1 MNPVLDYIHQ
11 RRGYRMGVGCCR
23 IRVYRSGEQDAP
35 VVLCSELP
43 RGGNAELAHLAGYLA
58 AEVVRDWFP
67 EGLPEL
73 VRPLLWIEHRPP
85 RKNNGPGRHALLDF
99 PDYTPRPEGA
109 GFVRRVTLGVPT
121 REPLTTAEVA
131 VLTGGE
137 IGAV

>member
-1 MNPVLDYIHQ
+1 
-11 RRGYRMGVGCCR
+11 
-23 IRVYRSGEQDAP
+23 
-35 VVLCSELP
+35 
-43 RGGNAELAHLAGYLA
+43 LAHLAGYLA

-67 EGLPEL
+67 EGLLEL
-73 VRPLLWIEHRPP
+73 PRPLLWIEHRPP